1 MKSNR
6 LLALGLALFVA
17 ACGDNSGPTDA
28 NIAPDL
34 ASSSVNGTIR
44 INVLLKAPATQA
56 QLAELGKYGSITD
69 RIVEL
74 NAVQLRAR
82 TSALS
87 AIRALPFVAAASP
100 DRERKIPPHVSIPLN
115 NFAAG
120 LNTFNL
126 DAIGVT
132 NFGVSPAR
140 QVTQTGA
147 GVYVAVLDT
156 GLLDRWRYFFPIA
169 RIATQ
174 YAKSFGGGGS
184 ETGNATISEQPNK
197 WERDANS
204 HGTHVTSIILG
215 FLIQGVPVN
224 GVAPQVTVIP
234 VKVLNQNGSGS
245 SFVVAHGIA
254 YIGALKA
261 GPLHNFPVVINLS
274 LGGPEL
280 DVAEQAAIDFAIAQ
294 GVIVVAAA
302 GNSGLSGMD
311 FPGAYPPVIS
321 AAAAGWK
328 DQFKACGGA
337 PVFFSFWFACDVPDP
352 TAGADF
358 FIEDFSSR
366 ELSGQDLDVAAPGAW
381 VVGPFAQGA
390 LGQLSF
396 FFVPGT
402 SQASPH
408 VAGLA
413 ALLAQKK
420 PSLTQ
425 AEAEQVLESTAVP
438 IPPGSASVFNPVIGP
453 LGDFETLD
461 WGADATGAGLINAPA
476 ALGAI

>member
-1 MKSNR
+1 MKRNC

-17 ACGDNSGPTDA
+17 ACGDNAGPTDA
-28 NIAPDL
+28 NTSPDL
-34 ASSSVNGTIR
+34 ASSSLKSTIR
-44 INVLLKAPATQA
+44 INVVFKAPATQA

-82 TSALS
+82 SSALS

-115 NFAAG
+115 NFAG
-120 LNTFNL
+120 GVNTFNL
-126 DAIGVT
+126 DAIDVT

-184 ETGNATISEQPNK
+184 ETGNAAISEQPNK
-197 WERDANS
+197 WERDANG

-261 GPLHNFPVVINLS
+261 GPLHNSPVVINLS

-280 DVAEQAAIDFAIAQ
+280 DAAEMAAIDFAIAQ

-302 GNSGLSGMD
+302 GNSALSGMD

-328 DQFKACGGA
+328 DQWKACGGGP
-337 PVFFSFWFACDVPDP
+337 PVFLNWWFACNVPDP

-358 FIEDFSSR
+358 FIENFSSR
-366 ELSGQDLDVAAPGAW
+366 ELTGQDLDVAAPGAW
-381 VVGPFAQGA
+381 VVGPFALGA

-425 AEAEQVLESTAVP
+425 AEAEQVLENTAVP
-438 IPPGSASVFNPVIGP
+438 IAPGSANVFDPILNV
-453 LGDFETLD
+453 FETLD